1 MANKKIALVTGGN
14 RGIGRA
20 IARQLSD
27 QGIHVI
33 ITARKISDGQSV
45 VDEIIEAGG
54 SSEVMLLEMTDSQQ
68 RERLVRDID
77 AQYQRLDILVNNAGV
92 ALDKWVPGADLDIQV
107 MRDTMEV
114 NVYASLQLIQ
124 LALPLMKRNQYG
136 RIVNLSS
143 ELASLNDMHLGM
155 TLAYRTSKAALNA
168 ITRILALELEEYPDI
183 KINAAAPGWV
193 KTELGG
199 DDAPLTPE
207 QGAITPVWLATLP
220 EDGPS
225 GGFYRE
231 KQAYPW

>member
-1 MANKKIALVTGGN
+1 MVNKKIALVTGGN

-20 IARQLSD
+20 IARQLAD

-45 VDEIIEAGG
+45 VDEIAEAGG
-54 SSEVMLLEMTDSQQ
+54 SSEVMLLEMTDSQH

-77 AQYQRLDILVNNAGV
+77 VQYQRLDIVVNNAGV